1 MKREDLAFMPEFF
14 DRYIVLTDESLSLI
28 ESLSST
34 KKLFRNVQQDL
45 TKLENYRYEEGKWT
59 PKELLQHVIDTE
71 RIMAYRALCIA
82 RGEKQK
88 LNGFSEKD
96 YAATSN
102 SNNRAINDLLNEFN
116 VVRASSI
123 ALFQS
128 FDNTM
133 LENTGISND
142 IEITPLA
149 LGFIIV
155 GHAIHHFNVFT
166 ERYVG

>member
-14 DRYIVLTDESLSLI
+14 DRYIVLADESMSLT
-28 ESLSST
+28 ESLAST
-34 KKLFRNVQQDL
+34 KNLFRNVQPDL
-45 TKLENYRYEEGKWT
+45 TKLENYRYEDGKWT

-82 RGEKQK
+82 RGEKQR
-88 LNGFSEKD
+88 LNGFSEKE
-96 YAATSN
+96 YAETSN
-102 SNNRAINDLLNEFN
+102 SNNRTIEDLLSEFD

-128 FDNTM
+128 FDNSM
-133 LENTGISND
+133 LENIGISND

-155 GHAIHHFNVFT
+155 GHAIHHFNVFN
-166 ERYVG
+166 ERYAG